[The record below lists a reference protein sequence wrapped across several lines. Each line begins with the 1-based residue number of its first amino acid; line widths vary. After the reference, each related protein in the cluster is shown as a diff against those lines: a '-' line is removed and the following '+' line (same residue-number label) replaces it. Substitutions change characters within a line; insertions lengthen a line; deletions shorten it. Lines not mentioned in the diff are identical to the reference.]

1 MYRTLTGL
9 IATLA
14 MAVLLAALSFS
25 ASVETPADVRFVN
38 GTEVDTIDPHL
49 NTGQPGGRIVTAI
62 FEGLTRPDA
71 KTLAAAPGVAKSWDI
86 SDDGLRYTFHLR
98 EDSAWSDGVAI
109 TAADFV
115 YSFRR
120 MLDPALGA
128 EYAYMLHPIAG
139 GKAFNT
145 FDSLA
150 HTIETEIVPAL
161 EAEGQKAPAAG
172 LSGDTFRQLLGR
184 LPLHDSLQ
192 HSSDHEVRSLLDG
205 APPEQVSGERL
216 ARLIAGAR
224 AEAVRLR
231 ETARDIGARFGTS
244 LGVYAA
250 DPHTLVVELAAP
262 TPYFLDITSFYSAL
276 PVPRHVVEKHGSSW
290 FLPETLVCNGPYVL
304 GSWRVNDR
312 IRLVR
317 NERYWGKHEVRARA
331 IDVLPTE
338 NSTTAL
344 NLYLTGEAD
353 WLPATY
359 PVDLVQELRQRP
371 DFYVH
376 PLFTVYYYR
385 FNTKRPPLDDRR
397 VREAIT
403 LGVDRQLI
411 AERVLGAGQVP
422 ATHFVPP
429 GVPSYASPKSN
440 IGLDLA
446 KNLERARQLLAE
458 AGYPEGRGIA
468 PIGILYNTSEGH
480 KKIAE
485 VVADQLKKNLG
496 IQVAPYN
503 QEWQSYLATT
513 RSQNYDMGRAAWN
526 GDYLDPNTFLD
537 MWVTNGGNNQTGFSS
552 PTYDAIIRAAANMDH
567 FAREREPL
575 LSKLDGREA
584 IAALLDRRA
593 ASTDTRERRGLL
605 DEARMLV
612 LAEAEAI
619 LVQKEFP
626 VMPIYYYVESGLKA
640 PGVRGLYTELELPD
654 GRRVPNLQ
662 GLHPLRDVWFERA
675 ER

>member
-1 MYRTLTGL
+1 
-9 IATLA
+9 
-14 MAVLLAALSFS
+14 
-25 ASVETPADVRFVN
+25 
-38 GTEVDTIDPHL
+38 
-49 NTGQPGGRIVTAI
+49 
-62 FEGLTRPDA
+62 
-71 KTLAAAPGVAKSWDI
+71 
-86 SDDGLRYTFHLR
+86 
-98 EDSAWSDGVAI
+98 
-109 TAADFV
+109 
-115 YSFRR
+115 
-120 MLDPALGA
+120 
-128 EYAYMLHPIAG
+128 
-139 GKAFNT
+139 
-145 FDSLA
+145 
-150 HTIETEIVPAL
+150 
-161 EAEGQKAPAAG
+161 
-172 LSGDTFRQLLGR
+172 
-184 LPLHDSLQ
+184 
-192 HSSDHEVRSLLDG
+192 
-205 APPEQVSGERL
+205 
-216 ARLIAGAR
+216 
-224 AEAVRLR
+224 
-231 ETARDIGARFGTS
+231 
-244 LGVYAA
+244 
-250 DPHTLVVELAAP
+250 
-262 TPYFLDITSFYSAL
+262 
-276 PVPRHVVEKHGSSW
+276 
-290 FLPETLVCNGPYVL
+290 LPETLVCNGPYVL

-312 IRLVR
+312 VRLER

-338 NSTTAL
+338 NATTAL

-403 LGVDRQLI
+403 LGIDRQLI

-429 GVPSYASPKSN
+429 GVASYASPESN

-458 AGYPEGRGIA
+458 AGYPDGRGIA

-485 VVADQLKKNLG
+485 VVADQLQKNLG

-552 PTYDAIIRAAANMDH
+552 PTYDAIIRAAANMDL

-575 LSKLDGREA
+575 LAKLDQREA
-584 IAALLDRRA
+584 ISALLERRA
-593 ASTDTRERRGLL
+593 ASTDTRERRTLL
-605 DEARMLV
+605 DQARMLV

-640 PGVRGLYTELELPD
+640 SGMRGLYTELELPD